1 MSIYQHFRPEE
12 KEFIDQVLN
21 WRDSVEQTYA
31 PRLTDFLDPRQQY
44 IVNSIIGKNHDW
56 KVSFFGGIEMAE
68 RKRAIIYPNY
78 FTPIEDDYEITLFE
92 IMYPE
97 KFVTLTHPEVLGS
110 LMGLGLKRSKF
121 GDIFIREKS
130 IQFLTASEIAEYI
143 RANFVMVGRTKI
155 QLVERPFTEILNF
168 AESISELNFTVSSL
182 RIDTVLANAS
192 RLSRQKIQSLI
203 EQGLVKVNWAVVHST
218 SYELQE
224 GDVISARGIGRI
236 RLLTI
241 GDKTKKDK
249 WKITVGKYK

>member
-12 KEFIDQVLN
+12 KEFIDQVIN
-21 WRDSVEQTYA
+21 WKDSVEQTYA

-44 IVNSIIGKNHDW
+44 IVNSIIGKNHES

-78 FTPIEDDYEITLFE
+78 FTPKEDDYEMTLFE
-92 IMYPE
+92 IVYPE
-97 KFVTLTHPEVLGS
+97 KFVTLIHPEVLGS
-110 LMGLGLKRSKF
+110 LMGLGLKRNKF
-121 GDIFIREKS
+121 GDILIRDKT
-130 IQFLTASEIAEYI
+130 IQFLTATEIAEYI
-143 RANFVMVGRTKI
+143 HANFVMVGRTKI
-155 QLVERPFTEILNF
+155 QLVEKSFTEILK
-168 AESISELNFTVSSL
+168 AADSISELYFTVSSL

-192 RLSRQKIQSLI
+192 RLSREKVQSLI
-203 EQGLVKVNWAVVHST
+203 EHGLVKVNWAVVNST

-241 GDKTKKDK
+241 GDKTKRGK
-249 WKITVGKYK
+249 WKVTVGKYK